1 MAPRT
6 SGEREEMVIVWQH
19 GWGYFAWWMWA
30 LMLLGTIA
38 FWVFVGYV
46 VRTVL
51 LDRRPR
57 DIGSVQ
63 GSERPPSSDLHGPF
77 AER

>member
-1 MAPRT
+1 
-6 SGEREEMVIVWQH
+6 MVIVWHH

-30 LMLLGTIA
+30 FMLLGTIA

-57 DIGSVQ
+57 GTGSVEE
-63 GSERPPSSDLHGPF
+63 SEQPPLSDLHGPF

>member
-1 MAPRT
+1 
-6 SGEREEMVIVWQH
+6 MVIMWHH
-19 GWGYFAWWMWA
+19 GWGFFAWWMWA
-30 LMLLGTIA
+30 FMLLGTIA

-57 DIGSVQ
+57 DTGSVEGPVKGWEQ
-63 GSERPPSSDLHGPF
+63 PPSSDLHGPF
-77 AER
+77 PER

>member
-1 MAPRT
+1 MM
-6 SGEREEMVIVWQH
+6 GY

-30 LMLLGTIA
+30 FMLLGTVA

-46 VRTVL
+46 VRAVL

-57 DIGSVQ
+57 ETGSAE
-63 GSERPPSSDLHGPF
+63 GSGQPSSSDLHGPF

>member
-1 MAPRT
+1 MM
-6 SGEREEMVIVWQH
+6 GY

-30 LMLLGTIA
+30 FMLVGTVA

-46 VRTVL
+46 VRAVL

-57 DIGSVQ
+57 ETGRPRGPGS
-63 GSERPPSSDLHGPF
+63 RLHQTFMDPLPN
-77 AER
+77 AEGARGQ

>member
-1 MAPRT
+1 MMGH
-6 SGEREEMVIVWQH
+6 S
-19 GWGYFAWWMWA
+19 WGYVAWWMWA
-30 LMLLGTIA
+30 VMLLGTAA
-38 FWVFVGYV
+38 FWVFVAYV

-57 DIGSVQ
+57 GTGSVAT
-63 GSERPPSSDLHGPF
+63 SERPPSSDLHEPF

>member
-1 MAPRT
+1 MM
-6 SGEREEMVIVWQH
+6 GH
-19 GWGYFAWWMWA
+19 GWGYVAWWMWA
-30 LMLLGTIA
+30 FMLAGTIA

-57 DIGSVQ
+57 DTGSPA
-63 GSERPPSSDLHGPF
+63 GSERTPSSDLHGPF